1 MKQYH
6 TSSDAK
12 SRDMSITLVDNK
24 FFKENQE
31 LINKLIKHVSP
42 KQKKKIN
49 LILKEKL
56 KKIFMN
62 II

>member
-42 KQKKKIN
+42 KQKKIN